1 MKGYKMQR
9 INYVL
14 FIVLVLAL
22 TGCSFINRFIPSKD
36 NSLPPEP
43 LKPVESQVELKKK
56 WSKITGDGS
65 DAKAYF
71 LNPILMNES
80 IITVDLEGRIRK
92 LDASTGRYQLKVE
105 LDDQITAGIGGGSE
119 QIYLGSDRGEVIA
132 LNSNTGAVNW
142 RSQVSSV
149 ILSSPQESQGIVIVH
164 TNDGNLF
171 GLSALTGEQL
181 WRYEGNQPPLTLRGS
196 SQPVI
201 ADDYV
206 IVGFSN
212 GHMALFDIKNGQK
225 LFDQPVAMPQGRSE
239 VQRMVDIVSPVI
251 AAYNIVY
258 VVTYQ
263 GRVAALDM
271 VNARVVWERE
281 MSSYRAMTLD
291 TTALYVTDSEG
302 VIWALERDTGITL
315 WKQEDLLRRSPTAV
329 HIFDNYLVVGDYQGY
344 VHVMSRLTGKIL
356 GRKKVTDFG
365 IQSEPISKKDLLY
378 IYGEEGRIV
387 ALEFK

>member
-1 MKGYKMQR
+1 MQR
-9 INYVL
+9 IKYVL

-36 NSLPPEP
+36 NSLPPEA
-43 LKPVESQVELKKK
+43 LKPVESQVSLHKQ
-56 WSKITGDGS
+56 WSKITGDGT

-71 LNPILMNES
+71 LNPILIDES
-80 IITVDLEGRIRK
+80 IVTVDLKGRVRK
-92 LDASTGRYQLKVE
+92 LDAITGRYQLKLE
-105 LDDQITAGIGGGSE
+105 LDDQITAGIGGDSE
-119 QIYLGSDRGEVIA
+119 QIYLGSDQGEVIA
-132 LNSNTGAVNW
+132 LNPNTGVVNW
-142 RSQVSSV
+142 RTQVSSV
-149 ILSSPQESQGIVIVH
+149 VLSSPQESQGIVVVH

-171 GLSALTGEQL
+171 GLSALTGQQL
-181 WRYEGNQPPLTLRGS
+181 WRYDGTPPPLTLRGS

-201 ADDYV
+201 ADGYV
-206 IVGFSN
+206 IVGFAN
-212 GHMALFDIKNGQK
+212 GHLALFDIKNGQK
-225 LFDQPVAMPQGRSE
+225 LFDQPIAMPQGRSE
-239 VQRMVDIVSPVI
+239 VQRMIDIVSPVI
-251 AAYNIVY
+251 ADYNVIY

-302 VIWALERDTGITL
+302 IIWALERDTGATL
-315 WKQEDLLRRSPTAV
+315 WKQEDLLRRNPTAV

-344 VHVMSRLTGKIL
+344 VHVMSRLTGKIV

-365 IQSEPISKKDLLY
+365 IQAEPISKRDLLY
-378 IYGEEGRIV
+378 VYGEEGRLV